1 LNPKHS
7 AVFLRFSVQEVDD
20 RILDSAEGVGFEPTV
35 GKPTPVFKTGT
46 FGRSVIPPGT
56 TLVGGRGGS
65 FVEPV
70 TSGDVEDDFAQAN
83 RLRRHFDGFVIRDEL
98 ERLFE

>member
-1 LNPKHS
+1 M
-7 AVFLRFSVQEVDD
+7 
-20 RILDSAEGVGFEPTV
+20 AEGVGFEPTV

-56 TLVGGRGGS
+56 TLVGGRGGF
-65 FVEPV
+65 FVESV
-70 TSGDVEDDFAQAN
+70 TSSDVEDDFAQAN
-83 RLRRHFDGFVIRDEL
+83 GLRCHLDGFVIGDEL